1 MLTKT
6 DANLRTLTLNRPEAL
21 NALNVDMIPSI
32 TAELTKW
39 ENSEATKLII
49 LKGTGRAFCA
59 GGDVGLSRWSVKAA
73 ESEDVAKQKES
84 VRFFRSEYVL
94 DSFIAKM
101 STPVHSMEILFQFT
115 SASSS
120 CNNKTTGGGMGLSMH
135 TPFRIATEKSRVA
148 MPE

>member
-59 GGDVGLSRWSVKAA
+59 GGDRWSVKAA

-101 STPVHSMEILFQFT
+101 STPVVCFLDGITKHGDFISIHLCFILVQ
-115 SASSS
+115 
-120 CNNKTTGGGMGLSMH
+120 
-135 TPFRIATEKSRVA
+135 
-148 MPE
+148 